1 MGSNSI
7 SNNSNNIRVNSNYT
21 NKKYGSTIGKSG
33 GSSQAALASRA
44 RTAKTEEFDLS
55 SPTVIA
61 QKENMVKKSEVTKQ
75 IETMISYL
83 DNTKNTLEGQK
94 EGLLNKSRSFA
105 ASANRGQYPELYY
118 EENTKGGKKYL
129 NPAAA
134 IKSDKY
140 FKKYLKEN
148 GYPTDKERMSA
159 EKYSLLKQ
167 QYTNYINTVY
177 TEKYN
182 KCFSE
187 ALGMTYAEY
196 REKLTQLNNDIESI
210 KASKYELTQQAK
222 EQPYI
227 ELMDTDDFQNYISN
241 NKNNPNSELY
251 KLYEIKKGKVSL
263 NNDSYWRFEYFT
275 EQDMLIFSYL
285 WDTQSPKV
293 AREYVEAIEDKLN
306 KAEGQANAEKFLD
319 SLRDENGNIDADVWA
334 GVLSGAKGFEN
345 GLSTFFEGL
354 GNVFSGEGMMSTS
367 QYEQMYILSELT
379 NSAGNYISKIVN
391 EISEK
396 QGQEAAADF
405 ASKIY
410 NADTG
415 EINLEY
421 AKSVLSVQEYN
432 NLVIKINTDKKSIL
446 DNVYELSSSAGNM
459 LPSMIVSLAVSAVAT
474 PAAGSVVGSTLMGIS
489 AGGNSKNQALVQ
501 GNDLLASTMYGVF
514 SGVSETT
521 LGLLLGNIPGLN
533 QGASLSLKGLF
544 KEGLEEMLQ
553 EYVDAGLRASIL
565 GETIDITQLNKDAV
579 KSFIY
584 GAVMSG
590 IMNGGQVAFTA
601 VTSVGLVKINNLSEA
616 IAFAKENGVDIDNSQ
631 IDGIMSET
639 KQSSVSSDSSI
650 GESKVQTSS
659 INPSNLDIDNQIAM
673 ANYHTDKG
681 LTTTIDID
689 SVSSLT
695 ESQINSI
702 KNVDNVIFRLPDGS
716 SMSISQLLNARLNLS
731 GKTISGTAN
740 VSMDLDSQIARANMY
755 TNKGNFV
762 SIDIDSVSSLSES
775 QINSIENKDSVIF
788 RLPDGSSFSYS
799 QLLDAGNS
807 TNVIQETKSSNNGKS
822 DIDLNAEYKI
832 ECDIFK
838 KYKNADELQY
848 ARMHNKVKMNLK
860 EYADAMTAFEV
871 RDAVSLKNKLG
882 MELEKIFFDDDYV
895 IGVHRTGAAGDAVE
909 ILKNGLNLTGHTQSG
924 GAGDTGGI
932 DLKKN
937 ITFHT
942 EYIDFIKAL
951 SEGAT
956 YKTYG
961 LNCGDAIIVKI
972 PKADIK
978 TFDKI
983 VDFSD
988 VTPVLKPEYLV
999 GSVRSQVDLSSK
1011 KIKIMDIVYNLR
1023 ENNGIDSSINS
1034 QNIIN
1039 DVEENIDN
1047 ISVEEVS
1054 HKKIMQKL
1062 DFNKKNLI
1070 QGIIGNLPSNADPL
1084 TIARIIYLKLNQ
1096 SVTYSDTFFASTD
1109 KNFKTDTYYRKYDIN
1124 DLLNMNNNEIVCS
1137 GWSQLYKELL
1147 VCAGFDESKIKIE
1160 SGKGEVSHKYV
1171 SVDFGNGQLLL
1182 ADGTSNISGI
1192 TDLAASKIGDE
1203 TGGFA
1208 FVDKLEFDKI
1218 KSTEIKTIDLFKKI
1232 SSNKDI
1238 ITSIDDAIGYRNS
1251 DFKKDIF
1258 DITDYYWHDGIDIA
1272 TENKAQKFIE
1282 MFDNENQSAIECYPV
1297 FKRYANNIIGN
1308 DVLEIVHQEYGENVV
1323 AVIKFKKS
1331 DGGVG
1336 YIIKKNKTKM
1346 RLADTISDIISE
1358 IKSYTK

>member
-75 IETMISYL
+75 IETVISYL
-83 DNTKNTLEGQK
+83 DNTKNTLEEQK

-105 ASANRGQYPELYY
+105 VSANRGQYPELYY
-118 EENTKGGKKYL
+118 EENTKGAKKYL
-129 NPAAA
+129 NPAEA

-159 EKYSLLKQ
+159 DKYSLLKQ

-251 KLYEIKKGKVSL
+251 KLYEIKNGTVSL

-410 NADTG
+410 NTDTG

-616 IAFAKENGVDIDNSQ
+616 IAFAKENGVDIDSLP
-631 IDGIMSET
+631 SEGVKT
-639 KQSSVSSDSSI
+639 EIQQSSNNTASTQSAI
-650 GESKVQTSS
+650 NESVQSSS
-659 INPSNLDIDNQIAM
+659 INPRYSDIDGQIAM
-673 ANYHTDKG
+673 ANNNTRKG
-681 LTTTIDID
+681 NFASIYIDN
-689 SVSSLT
+689 VSSLT
-695 ESQINSI
+695 EEQISSI
-702 KNVDNVIFRLPDGS
+702 KNIDNVIFKLPDGVD
-716 SMSISQLLNARLNLS
+716 MDIAALLNKRNSAKMDSVLSNALNEISSTASNDTIQNNMNKQRTSQSIIDDNILITSKIAKYDAIVKFARQEL
-731 GKTISGTAN
+731 GKVSSKFAQLYEEGKFTGKLIRNFLGYEEHNFVHVQRVAAESLQIAN
-740 VSMDLDSQIARANMY
+740 VINQNIFSLEGCREIDLDIVYKAGLAHDLGMRKGGYILFDDGSLVKIDDVVANYELFKDKTYQGGKKKISDFTLEELEGMLIRSQHPLNSAITVLQNRASLGQNADMIAILALVHSKSTSGVKNLM
-755 TNKGNFV
+755 
-762 SIDIDSVSSLSES
+762 SES
-775 QINSIENKDSVIF
+775 QLSNMIKKLYDIQGNAGYYFDASKILEFDSSGNP
-788 RLPDGSSFSYS
+788 L
-799 QLLDAGNS
+799 QNAGN
-807 TNVIQETKSSNNGKS
+807 
-822 DIDLNAEYKI
+822 
-832 ECDIFK
+832 
-838 KYKNADELQY
+838 
-848 ARMHNKVKMNLK
+848 
-860 EYADAMTAFEV
+860 
-871 RDAVSLKNKLG
+871 
-882 MELEKIFFDDDYV
+882 YV
-895 IGVHRTGAAGDAVE
+895 IKQDVLEQIRTGAIALRLGDAHA
-909 ILKNGLNLTGHTQSG
+909 LKTGFNHG
-924 GAGDTGGI
+924 GET
-932 DLKKN
+932 
-937 ITFHT
+937 ITI
-942 EYIDFIKAL
+942 EA
-951 SEGAT
+951 
-956 YKTYG
+956 
-961 LNCGDAIIVKI
+961 
-972 PKADIK
+972 
-978 TFDKI
+978 
-983 VDFSD
+983 
-988 VTPVLKPEYLV
+988 
-999 GSVRSQVDLSSK
+999 
-1011 KIKIMDIVYNLR
+1011 
-1023 ENNGIDSSINS
+1023 
-1034 QNIIN
+1034 
-1039 DVEENIDN
+1039 
-1047 ISVEEVS
+1047 
-1054 HKKIMQKL
+1054 
-1062 DFNKKNLI
+1062 
-1070 QGIIGNLPSNADPL
+1070 
-1084 TIARIIYLKLNQ
+1084 
-1096 SVTYSDTFFASTD
+1096 
-1109 KNFKTDTYYRKYDIN
+1109 IN
-1124 DLLNMNNNEIVCS
+1124 DLAKFCYEGRRFTVD
-1137 GWSQLYKELL
+1137 ELCEQEAKNAS
-1147 VCAGFDESKIKIE
+1147 VKVGEESLINDKKL
-1160 SGKGEVSHKYV
+1160 EVSKRIILGERNATV
-1171 SVDFGNGQLLL
+1171 
-1182 ADGTSNISGI
+1182 TS
-1192 TDLAASKIGDE
+1192 TKM
-1203 TGGFA
+1203 
-1208 FVDKLEFDKI
+1208 V
-1218 KSTEIKTIDLFKKI
+1218 
-1232 SSNKDI
+1232 
-1238 ITSIDDAIGYRNS
+1238 
-1251 DFKKDIF
+1251 
-1258 DITDYYWHDGIDIA
+1258 DGIM
-1272 TENKAQKFIE
+1272 T
-1282 MFDNENQSAIECYPV
+1282 YT
-1297 FKRYANNIIGN
+1297 Y
-1308 DVLEIVHQEYGENVV
+1308 
-1323 AVIKFKKS
+1323 
-1331 DGGVG
+1331 
-1336 YIIKKNKTKM
+1336 
-1346 RLADTISDIISE
+1346 E
-1358 IKSYTK
+1358 IKSNSVPACTWLYGIKEKIGEYETFDTYGQRVIIELPSDMPDIIKSFYRNQAKGAEENWLHIEIKEI

>member
-83 DNTKNTLEGQK
+83 DNTKNTLEEQK

-105 ASANRGQYPELYY
+105 VSANRGQYPELYY
-118 EENTKGGKKYL
+118 EENTKGAKKYL
-129 NPAAA
+129 NPAEA

-319 SLRDENGNIDADVWA
+319 SLRDENGNIDADVWT

-379 NSAGNYISKIVN
+379 NSAGNYISKIGN

-421 AKSVLSVQEYN
+421 AKSILSVQEYN

-616 IAFAKENGVDIDNSQ
+616 IAFAKENGIDIDSLP
-631 IDGIMSET
+631 SEGVKT
-639 KQSSVSSDSSI
+639 EIQQSSNNTASTQSAI
-650 GESKVQTSS
+650 NESVQSSS
-659 INPSNLDIDNQIAM
+659 INPRYSDIDGQIAM
-673 ANYHTDKG
+673 ANNNTRKG
-681 LTTTIDID
+681 NFASIYIDN
-689 SVSSLT
+689 VSSLT
-695 ESQINSI
+695 EEQISSI
-702 KNVDNVIFRLPDGS
+702 KNIDNVIFKLPDGVD
-716 SMSISQLLNARLNLS
+716 MDIAALLNKRNSAKMDSVLSNALNEISSTASNDTIQNNMNKQRTSQSIIDDNILTTSKIAKYDAIVKFARQEL
-731 GKTISGTAN
+731 GKVSSKFAQLYEEGKFTGKLIRNFLGYEEHNFVHVQRVAAESLQIAN
-740 VSMDLDSQIARANMY
+740 VINQNIFSLEGCREIDLDIVYKAGLAHDLGMRKGGYILFDDGSLVKIDDVVANYELFKDKTYQGGKKKISDFTLEELEGMLIRSQHPLNSAITVLQNRASLGQNADMIAILALVHSKSTSGVKNLM
-755 TNKGNFV
+755 
-762 SIDIDSVSSLSES
+762 SES
-775 QINSIENKDSVIF
+775 QLSNMIKKLYDIQGNAGYYFDASKILEFDSSGNP
-788 RLPDGSSFSYS
+788 L
-799 QLLDAGNS
+799 QNAGN
-807 TNVIQETKSSNNGKS
+807 
-822 DIDLNAEYKI
+822 
-832 ECDIFK
+832 
-838 KYKNADELQY
+838 
-848 ARMHNKVKMNLK
+848 
-860 EYADAMTAFEV
+860 
-871 RDAVSLKNKLG
+871 
-882 MELEKIFFDDDYV
+882 YV
-895 IGVHRTGAAGDAVE
+895 IKQDVLEQIRTGAIALRLGDAHA
-909 ILKNGLNLTGHTQSG
+909 LKTGFNHG
-924 GAGDTGGI
+924 GET
-932 DLKKN
+932 
-937 ITFHT
+937 IT
-942 EYIDFIKAL
+942 
-951 SEGAT
+951 
-956 YKTYG
+956 
-961 LNCGDAIIVKI
+961 
-972 PKADIK
+972 
-978 TFDKI
+978 
-983 VDFSD
+983 
-988 VTPVLKPEYLV
+988 
-999 GSVRSQVDLSSK
+999 
-1011 KIKIMDIVYNLR
+1011 
-1023 ENNGIDSSINS
+1023 
-1034 QNIIN
+1034 
-1039 DVEENIDN
+1039 
-1047 ISVEEVS
+1047 
-1054 HKKIMQKL
+1054 
-1062 DFNKKNLI
+1062 I
-1070 QGIIGNLPSNADPL
+1070 QA
-1084 TIARIIYLKLNQ
+1084 
-1096 SVTYSDTFFASTD
+1096 
-1109 KNFKTDTYYRKYDIN
+1109 IN
-1124 DLLNMNNNEIVCS
+1124 DLAKFCYEECRFTVDALCEQEAKNASVKVGE
-1137 GWSQLYKELL
+1137 
-1147 VCAGFDESKIKIE
+1147 ESLINDK
-1160 SGKGEVSHKYV
+1160 
-1171 SVDFGNGQLLL
+1171 
-1182 ADGTSNISGI
+1182 
-1192 TDLAASKIGDE
+1192 
-1203 TGGFA
+1203 
-1208 FVDKLEFDKI
+1208 KLEFSKRI
-1218 KSTEIKTIDLFKKI
+1218 ILGERNATVTSTKMV
-1232 SSNKDI
+1232 
-1238 ITSIDDAIGYRNS
+1238 
-1251 DFKKDIF
+1251 
-1258 DITDYYWHDGIDIA
+1258 DGIM
-1272 TENKAQKFIE
+1272 T
-1282 MFDNENQSAIECYPV
+1282 YT
-1297 FKRYANNIIGN
+1297 Y
-1308 DVLEIVHQEYGENVV
+1308 
-1323 AVIKFKKS
+1323 
-1331 DGGVG
+1331 
-1336 YIIKKNKTKM
+1336 
-1346 RLADTISDIISE
+1346 E
-1358 IKSYTK
+1358 IKSNSVPACTWLYGIKEKIGEYETFDTYGQRVIIELPSDMPDIIKSFYRNQAKGAEENWLHIEIKEI